1 MNRKEL
7 LKDYHSHP
15 RPMGLY
21 HIRHRTTGRTY
32 LGRAV
37 NLEGILNSVR
47 LQLSVGTFGCHEP
60 QADFRRHGESA
71 FDIEALETLAP
82 NPEPGVKPE
91 DELLVLEAL
100 AKERLRDQGVP
111 GYNF

>member
-7 LKDYHSHP
+7 LRDYHSHP

-21 HIRHRTTGRTY
+21 QVQHRSTGRVY
-32 LGRAV
+32 VGRAV

-47 LQLSVGTFGCHEP
+47 LQLSVGTFGCHEL
-60 QADFRRHGESA
+60 QADFRRDGEMA
-71 FDIEALETLAP
+71 FVIEALEILAP
-82 NPEPGVKPE
+82 RPEPGAKPE
-91 DELLVLEAL
+91 DELVVLEAL

-111 GYNF
+111 GYNY